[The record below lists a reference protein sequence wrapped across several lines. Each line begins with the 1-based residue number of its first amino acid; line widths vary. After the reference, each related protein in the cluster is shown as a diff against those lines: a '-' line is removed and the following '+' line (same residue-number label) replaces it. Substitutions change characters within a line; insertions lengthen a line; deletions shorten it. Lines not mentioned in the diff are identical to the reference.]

1 MRYESALAE
10 LPRKIEK
17 IPLRVLPPCEERF
30 SSSLGK
36 KYARYIK
43 FLPDRGCSMSV
54 TINIGDVFDIQFVL
68 NDDRQ
73 SIIREEVTIRRTN
86 GHFVG
91 AEFSHQDK
99 YKYELDFYISDH
111 GGAFE

>member
-1 MRYESALAE
+1 VRFDCRRY
-10 LPRKIEK
+10 PRIQ
-17 IPLRVLPPCEERF
+17 VDF
-30 SSSLGK
+30 LGK
-36 KYARYIK
+36 LVRLHTQKALGTVKIIS
-43 FLPDRGCSMSV
+43 LSMGGIGFIINNEI

-68 NDDRQ
+68 NDDRR
-73 SIIREEVTIRRTN
+73 SIIREEITIRRTN

-111 GGAFE
+111 GGTCE